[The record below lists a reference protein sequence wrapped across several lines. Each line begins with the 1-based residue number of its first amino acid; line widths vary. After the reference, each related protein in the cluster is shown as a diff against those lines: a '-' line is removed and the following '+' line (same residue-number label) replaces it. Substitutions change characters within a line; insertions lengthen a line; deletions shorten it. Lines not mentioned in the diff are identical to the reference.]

1 MSTML
6 LTSAEHCTAIKGIKK
21 KEETML
27 SNKTLSLNK
36 GIFLQI

>member
-1 MSTML
+1 MSNML
-6 LTSAEHCTAIKGIKK
+6 LTPTEHCTAIKGIKK

-36 GIFLQI
+36 DVFLQI